1 MKKLL
6 VLLCIPMSFL
16 FVQCNSGEEDEKE
29 NDKGTAQTM
38 DLGNVDEIDME
49 EHGFQIL
56 VKVPAAGPTVPEPM
70 INVLDWGAAE
80 IRVGQNFQIQ
90 ISASEGDISQKKADI
105 NLDDV
110 YETTFIID
118 EDNALF
124 YSSTVRG
131 TDLEAEH
138 HFFVIITDG
147 NKAYEVENIKGE
159 SFSEEVAERMFN
171 LAKAIKIKP
180 SA

>member
-70 INVLDWGAAE
+70 ID
-80 IRVGQNFQIQ
+80 
-90 ISASEGDISQKKADI
+90 
-105 NLDDV
+105 
-110 YETTFIID
+110 
-118 EDNALF
+118 
-124 YSSTVRG
+124 
-131 TDLEAEH
+131 
-138 HFFVIITDG
+138 
-147 NKAYEVENIKGE
+147 
-159 SFSEEVAERMFN
+159 
-171 LAKAIKIKP
+171 
-180 SA
+180 